1 MKPVVIL
8 LGLVLIAYSIYL
20 ILEPRKVVNTI
31 KGLVETYQLQFLALF
46 IALFAVLV
54 LISAP
59 AIDHPWV
66 FWVLGS
72 LSAAEALVAFTNPKQ
87 VYSQMLDWYCNQ
99 VSDQANRLLGIIGI
113 MFGTLI
119 LAWIK

>member
-8 LGLVLIAYSIYL
+8 LGLVIIAYSIYL

-31 KGLVETYQLQFLALF
+31 KGLVETYQLRFLAFF

-59 AIDHPWV
+59 ALDHPWV
-66 FWVLGS
+66 FWVLGM

-87 VYSQMLDWYCNQ
+87 IYSQMLDWYCSQ
-99 VSDQANRLLGIIGI
+99 VSDQANRFFGIIGI